1 MRIKDFNRA
10 EFLGGVKRI
19 VVKIGSA
26 VLAKEEDGLN
36 VHHIENI
43 ADEISKLKR
52 EKYEFVIVTSGAMAA
67 GRVELNISKKAEGIP
82 IKQAA
87 AAIGQSRLMWAYE
100 KAFSK
105 YGIKVAQLLLTHDDL
120 SERKRYLN
128 ARNTLFTLL
137 KYGIIPV
144 VNENDTVAVD
154 EIKFGDNDFLSAAI
168 SNMVDADLLFILT
181 DVDGLYDSDPG
192 GGENAKLIHVVE
204 DVTPEFEKMI
214 TSTKSAMGTGG
225 MVAKVK
231 AAAKATIS
239 GVTTVIA
246 SGKNPFILE
255 KFLTGKDVGT
265 LFLPKKKPL
274 KSRKHWIGY
283 TRKIHGKVIVD
294 DGAREALT
302 KGGKS
307 LLSSGIIS
315 VDGIFDE
322 GDSVLCVDR
331 NGKWFAKGLVNYNS
345 SDLIRI
351 IGKKS
356 REIEGILGHKDYDEV
371 IHRDNLVIIEK

>member
-1 MRIKDFNRA
+1 
-10 EFLGGVKRI
+10 
-19 VVKIGSA
+19 VVKIGSS
-26 VLAKEEDGLN
+26 VLTKGKDGLN

-43 ADEISKLKR
+43 ANEISKLKSD
-52 EKYEFVIVTSGAMAA
+52 KYEFVIVTSGAMAA
-67 GRVELNISKKAEGIP
+67 GRLELNISKKTEDIP
-82 IKQAA
+82 TKQAA

-192 GGENAKLIHVVE
+192 EEKSVKLIHIVE
-204 DVTPEFEKMI
+204 DVTPEIEKMI

-225 MVAKVK
+225 MAAKVK

-246 SGKNPFILE
+246 SGKNPLVLE
-255 KFLTGKDVGT
+255 EFLGGKEVGT

-283 TRKIHGKVIVD
+283 TRKIHGRVTVD

-315 VDGIFDE
+315 VDGRFDE

-345 SDLIRI
+345 SDLMRI
-351 IGKKS
+351 MGKKS
-356 REIEGILGHKDYDEV
+356 KEIEGILGHKDYDEV

>member
-1 MRIKDFNRA
+1 MIMKIKDFNRA
-10 EFLGGVKRI
+10 DFLGGIKRI

-26 VLAKEEDGLN
+26 VLTKEKDGLN
-36 VHHIENI
+36 VQHIENI
-43 ADEISKLKR
+43 ADEISKLKSD
-52 EKYEFVIVTSGAMAA
+52 KYEFVIVTSGAMAA
-67 GRVELNISKKAEGIP
+67 GRLELNISKKADDIP

-181 DVDGLYDSDPG
+181 DVEGLYTSDPREG
-192 GGENAKLIHVVE
+192 KNMQLIPVVE
-204 DVTPEFEKMI
+204 NVTPEIEKMI
-214 TSTKSAMGTGG
+214 TSTRSAMGTGG
-225 MVAKVK
+225 MVAKVQ

-246 SGKNPFILE
+246 IGKNPLVLE
-255 KFLTGKDVGT
+255 EFFKGKEVGT
-265 LFLPKKKPL
+265 FFLPRAKPL
-274 KSRKHWIGY
+274 GSRKHWIGY
-283 TRKIHGKVIVD
+283 TRKIRGKVMVD
-294 DGAREALT
+294 DGAKEAL
-302 KGGKS
+302 
-307 LLSSGIIS
+307 
-315 VDGIFDE
+315 
-322 GDSVLCVDR
+322 
-331 NGKWFAKGLVNYNS
+331 VN
-345 SDLIRI
+345 R
-351 IGKKS
+351 G
-356 REIEGILGHKDYDEV
+356 
-371 IHRDNLVIIEK
+371 